1 MIEWRYN
8 KGEREKGNPN
18 GHRNRLLRRARRLL
32 HRGPGGRPG
41 RLRRLTRRPPL
52 RRGPSHARRRARNG
66 PLRRLRAR
74 GGATLPAKARQA
86 LRGPSAASEGRPRR
100 RGPARLG
107 CAPPETAPS
116 NYATSVLRKS
126 RNSKCELGLTF
137 AKSGLRSQLE
147 QPCEQSHTRRGSRAT
162 M

>member
-32 HRGPGGRPG
+32 HRRPGRRPG

-52 RRGPSHARRRARNG
+52 RRGPSHARRRAFGAGVG
-66 PLRRLRAR
+66 PPYRRSPAR
-74 GGATLPAKARQA
+74 P
-86 LRGPSAASEGRPRR
+86 SEGRLRPLRGTPEGGGRLGWGVRLRR
-100 RGPARLG
+100 RP
-107 CAPPETAPS
+107 PS

-126 RNSKCELGLTF
+126 RNSKCELGLIF
-137 AKSGLRSQLE
+137 AKLGLRSQLE